1 MGYPALI
8 SSDVRY
14 NGVTL
19 ELESSQNSD
28 ADTPSVIGILM

>member
-19 ELESSQNSD
+19 EAISNSD